1 MSSYK
6 DLMVWQKSKELAVYV
21 YRITRKT
28 MISKDYGF
36 IDQMRRSVVSIP
48 SNIAE
53 GDELESD
60 KQSIKYFFIAKGSS
74 AELLTQAIIAFEIEY
89 LSKEDF
95 IHISSECDTIS
106 RMLANLIRQ
115 RRKEKKRAWLENA

>member
-6 DLMVWQKSKELAVYV
+6 DLMVWQRSKELAVYV
-21 YRITRKT
+21 YRITRGS
-28 MISKDYGF
+28 MISKDYSF
-36 IDQMRRSVVSIP
+36 IDQMRRSAVSIS

-60 KQSIKYFFIAKGSS
+60 RQSIRYFFIAKGSS

-95 IHISSECDTIS
+95 NYISTECDTIS
-106 RMLANLIRQ
+106 RMLANLIRT
-115 RRKEKKRAWLENA
+115 RRKEQKRAWLENA